1 MVYGVV
7 AGNNG
12 ARMAGGS
19 SWHRFGQLQNL
30 GFQFQAYI
38 WASFFLITAVFIAL
52 EEKSTETQNCSVY

>member
-38 WASFFLITAVFIAL
+38 WASFFF
-52 EEKSTETQNCSVY
+52 